1 MESIYRGINARR
13 QSVRRQHSG
22 IGIDVKYRGV
32 AYRIS
37 PTTLTLQQSLVS
49 YKYRGVDY
57 TKRYC

>member
-1 MESIYRGINARR
+1 MELIYRGINYRR
-13 QSVRRQHSG
+13 PLGRKNLDV
-22 IGIDVKYRGV
+22 GIDVKYRGV

-57 TKRYC
+57 MKRYC